1 MVSLFCSGFVQL
13 FHCTDLRLR
22 FLWLKTKGNLPM
34 NARHVE
40 LSDCWS
46 SEQQPA
52 PYYRLAAARARILQ
66 ADATTPKVKQY
77 LNKMIAHC
85 DGLAGNVE
93 PGVSRGSDRQAGR
106 TTMARDHDRL
116 QPGSRSASRR
126 EEGAVSVTGRG
137 WMTWAESSV

>member
-1 MVSLFCSGFVQL
+1 MQ
-13 FHCTDLRLR
+13 
-22 FLWLKTKGNLPM
+22 GNLRM
-34 NARHVE
+34 NGRHVE

-52 PYYRLAAARARILQ
+52 PYYRLAAARARRLQ

-77 LNKMIAHC
+77 LDKMIAHC

-106 TTMARDHDRL
+106 TTIARDHDRL